1 VERESPPSGR
11 RLTAELVVELEPSA
25 ASFDDGGVSLVERYY
40 RGAGT
45 STMRRYKLLSRDW
58 RRRMFGKR
66 TQFYAWTL
74 WSLSLAAVLVWTSG
88 HWRLL
93 EGFFF
98 GALAMAFW
106 VLPEAVMP
114 DHIARWQRGAWGEQ
128 SSARALKPLRKQGWL
143 VRHDLATGYG
153 KANRDHIAVGPAV
166 YLLDSKLLKDEVW
179 LDEGGLHV
187 RRMDESGDEYVVPDL
202 TTRMTGAAEVLKRAL
217 EAAVGFPVAVYPV
230 VVIWGHF
237 AAGAQWD
244 GNVAYVDGDR
254 IATWLTERPA
264 DLLDE
269 RKRKAVEAWLRALPR
284 A

>member
-1 VERESPPSGR
+1 MERESPPSGR

-98 GALAMAFW
+98 GARAMAFC
-106 VLPEAVMP
+106 
-114 DHIARWQRGAWGEQ
+114 
-128 SSARALKPLRKQGWL
+128 
-143 VRHDLATGYG
+143 
-153 KANRDHIAVGPAV
+153 
-166 YLLDSKLLKDEVW
+166 
-179 LDEGGLHV
+179 
-187 RRMDESGDEYVVPDL
+187 
-202 TTRMTGAAEVLKRAL
+202 AAS
-217 EAAVGFPVAVYPV
+217 
-230 VVIWGHF
+230 
-237 AAGAQWD
+237 
-244 GNVAYVDGDR
+244 
-254 IATWLTERPA
+254 
-264 DLLDE
+264 
-269 RKRKAVEAWLRALPR
+269 
-284 A
+284 